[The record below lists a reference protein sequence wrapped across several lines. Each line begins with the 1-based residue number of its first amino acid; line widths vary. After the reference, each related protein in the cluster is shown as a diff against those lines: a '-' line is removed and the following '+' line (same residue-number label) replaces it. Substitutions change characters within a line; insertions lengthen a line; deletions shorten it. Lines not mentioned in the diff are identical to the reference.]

1 MKEARFNLNVWRSQE
16 QHDASRVV
24 RQGKD
29 SSLMGSSFKNCEV
42 PAARE
47 LCRLLHHTA
56 WSLLCFRH
64 VYMSTPSKFSIDT
77 KHDVLKICISFSNM
91 AILGMYVKFRGVSIS
106 LGIDT
111 TG

>member
-1 MKEARFNLNVWRSQE
+1 MFGGHRSSTTHQELYGKARM
-16 QHDASRVV
+16 A
-24 RQGKD
+24 
-29 SSLMGSSFKNCEV
+29 SLMGSSFKNCEV

-77 KHDVLKICISFSNM
+77 KHDVLNICISFSNM